1 MTVRPGIELTIS
13 VVATLARAWKSTVW
27 RRQLRFVRT
36 VFSRTTAGRN
46 LWFCMLSRAI
56 VLLILALPNRTSAQ
70 DTPDSGAQQNGEAQQ
85 NELPNPEFSPQG
97 PFQGPIRIPHIARYY
112 DLPQRMFLE
121 PHLISPG
128 TVKKV
133 DSSFMELFDK
143 TLREFDDDELL
154 ETSALSLARIAH
166 EKLNSDL
173 SRSTDILLK
182 HLESHSNLRVRF
194 ACARALVNADASQS
208 AAAVLALDQHAADAQ
223 RLWIDPALSR
233 WKCTAAGDVW
243 KQRLANNSETAVAV
257 SLACEGLAALGDVQA
272 SDLLLSVLQGKLL
285 AYDKRRAAAKAT
297 CVLVPDVAFAES
309 ASFTGGSVPERL
321 LGIELLTS
329 AKPEAHAALVPLCSD
344 ASDGV
349 ASAAWVALHRMS
361 PATLIPL
368 ISTGRSHRDAAVRM
382 TAARIMRQFPD
393 AERSQW
399 LHQMLSDEHLEAR
412 NVAREMLFL
421 VAEKQPALREEII
434 GMTSDTLKENPED
447 WQAIEQCLLLLGQL
461 RAAQFSDR
469 CIPLLEHPRNEVL
482 VTSAW
487 LLHLFPDPAVQDAVR
502 NRLKKIDEFPSATT
516 PDLEWGHQAAFLI
529 QFAGL
534 ERMKDLQPMLQKNF
548 RKNLHP
554 QLIFKRAAAMWA
566 IGLFHEKDPVADL
579 ANAYV
584 GRMNDRDG
592 PGPELLEVRRM
603 SAVGLGLI
611 RAESAMPAL
620 LEAYQTDPVTSV
632 IPDSARWSLGMMG
645 NPLLDPVQ
653 PYAPVIGDWR
663 LSPVVD
669 P

>member
-1 MTVRPGIELTIS
+1 MTSRSYRNSCFSAAYLVS
-13 VVATLARAWKSTVW
+13 VVLLFPIGASAEDVSASDRINETQQVD
-27 RRQLRFVRT
+27 VP
-36 VFSRTTAGRN
+36 
-46 LWFCMLSRAI
+46 LSAE
-56 VLLILALPNRTSAQ
+56 
-70 DTPDSGAQQNGEAQQ
+70 PD
-85 NELPNPEFSPQG
+85 LEFSPSG
-97 PFQGPIRIPHIARYY
+97 PFQGPLEISHIARF
-112 DLPQRMFLE
+112 DKLPMRMFLE
-121 PHLISPG
+121 PRLISPG
-128 TVKKV
+128 IVRQV
-133 DSSFMELFDK
+133 DSSFVELFDK
-143 TLREFDDDELL
+143 TLREFQDNELL
-154 ETSALSLARIAH
+154 EIAASSLARVAD
-166 EKLNSDL
+166 EKLNNI

-182 HLESHSNLRVRF
+182 HLKSHPSPRVRI
-194 ACARALVNADASQS
+194 ACARALVNADVSESAS
-208 AAAVLALDQHAADAQ
+208 AILALNAEVDDSQ
-223 RLWIDPALSR
+223 RLWIDPALAR
-233 WKCTAAGDVW
+233 WKFSAAGDVW
-243 KQRLANNSETAVAV
+243 KQRLSDESETVVAV
-257 SLACEGLAALGDVQA
+257 SLACDGLAALGDEQA
-272 SDLLLSVLQGKLL
+272 SDLLLSVLRAKLL
-285 AYDKRRAAAKAT
+285 PYEKRRAAARAIGM
-297 CVLVPDVAFAES
+297 LVPDVALIES
-309 ASFTGGSVPERL
+309 ESLVDGSILERL
-321 LGIELLTS
+321 LAVELLSS
-329 AKPEAHAALVPLCSD
+329 AKPEAHARLLSLCQD
-344 ASDGV
+344 ESDGV
-349 ASAAWVALHRMS
+349 ASSAWSALHRVN
-361 PATLIPL
+361 PHALVEI
-368 ISTGRSHRDAAVRM
+368 ISAGRKHRDAAIRIV
-382 TAARIMRQFPD
+382 AARVMRLFPNV
-393 AERSQW
+393 ERLGW
-399 LHQMLSDEHLEAR
+399 LHEQLGDKHLEVR
-412 NVAREMLFL
+412 NVAREMLFQ
-421 VAEKQPALREEII
+421 VAEEHPELRERII
-434 GMTSDTLKENPED
+434 AVSGETLTADFDD
-447 WQAIEQCLLLLGQL
+447 WQGIEQNLLLLGQL
-461 RAAQFSDR
+461 RVAQFSDR
-469 CIPLLEHPRNEVL
+469 CIPLLDHPRNEVL